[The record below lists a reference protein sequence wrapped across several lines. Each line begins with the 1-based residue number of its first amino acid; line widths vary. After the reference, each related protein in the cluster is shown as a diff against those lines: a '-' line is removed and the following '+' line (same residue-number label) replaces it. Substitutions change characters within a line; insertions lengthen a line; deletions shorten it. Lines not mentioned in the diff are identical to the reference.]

1 MECETKSSGRTDE
14 NGNLAPMH
22 DMSYFDRSVPAD
34 VGETYRKSLGK
45 DMFERA
51 KARRD
56 SMIYDAKTYDELK
69 TLATTKDGGFIKINW
84 CGNVECENKIK
95 DEFGI
100 KSRCLIENEKITG
113 PCTVCGKE
121 AKTRLYIGRQY

>member
-51 KARRD
+51 KNILKILENSGINISHTVIPNTAHNDREAFKLAQEIPYIK
-56 SMIYDAKTYDELK
+56 MLKELDLLK
-69 TLATTKDGGFIKINW
+69 
-84 CGNVECENKIK
+84 
-95 DEFGI
+95 
-100 KSRCLIENEKITG
+100 
-113 PCTVCGKE
+113 
-121 AKTRLYIGRQY
+121 RQ

>member
-51 KARRD
+51 KNPLYKNAKETIILSTFSKMKQRD
-56 SMIYDAKTYDELK
+56 ISKENNDTE
-69 TLATTKDGGFIKINW
+69 
-84 CGNVECENKIK
+84 VEQ
-95 DEFGI
+95 D
-100 KSRCLIENEKITG
+100 
-113 PCTVCGKE
+113 
-121 AKTRLYIGRQY
+121 

>member
-1 MECETKSSGRTDE
+1 MAANVLDRFE
-14 NGNLAPMH
+14 
-22 DMSYFDRSVPAD
+22 FRSVRVNEAEEVAEIEKICFPPHE
-34 VGETYRKSLGK
+34 VCSKK
-45 DMFERA
+45 DMFERD

-56 SMIYDAKTYDELK
+56 SMVYDAKTYDELK

>member
-51 KARRD
+51 KIPYIK
-56 SMIYDAKTYDELK
+56 MLKELDLLK
-69 TLATTKDGGFIKINW
+69 
-84 CGNVECENKIK
+84 
-95 DEFGI
+95 
-100 KSRCLIENEKITG
+100 
-113 PCTVCGKE
+113 
-121 AKTRLYIGRQY
+121 RQ

>member
-51 KARRD
+51 KNPLYKNAKGIRFAQETIILSTFSKMKQRD
-56 SMIYDAKTYDELK
+56 IRKENNDTE
-69 TLATTKDGGFIKINW
+69 
-84 CGNVECENKIK
+84 VEQ
-95 DEFGI
+95 D
-100 KSRCLIENEKITG
+100 
-113 PCTVCGKE
+113 
-121 AKTRLYIGRQY
+121 